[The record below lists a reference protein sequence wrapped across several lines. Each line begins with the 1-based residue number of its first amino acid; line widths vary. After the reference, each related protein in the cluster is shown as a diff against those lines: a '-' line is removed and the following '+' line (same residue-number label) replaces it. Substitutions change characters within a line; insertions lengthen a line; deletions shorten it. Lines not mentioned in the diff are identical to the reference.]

1 MRRRTDTL
9 FNILTV
15 VSDGAMAYLAFFVAY
30 QVYLRLRPGSPPFQ
44 SYISMAVVHAV
55 TLVLVFFFA
64 RLYHRARSVSQFD
77 QITSLLGASSIGIV
91 MTVAFTQ
98 LLLPSIDYSRWVI
111 VLVWLATL
119 LLVTLAR
126 LFLGAFQAFLRSR
139 GIGAWRILIVGAGD
153 TGRLVADR
161 ILKSPNLGYQL
172 VGFIEDRP
180 NRTGRPDVPLLG
192 GLDDL
197 EAVIVQ
203 RRVDEVIIA
212 QLEATHDQLLDII
225 ARCHSGKVSIKVFP
239 DVFQI
244 MASEVTIG
252 HLDGLP
258 LLTVRDVALQG
269 WKRTLKRG
277 VDIAFSLL
285 LLIVLSPILLFIA
298 LLIKLDSR
306 GPVFYTQERIGL
318 DGRPFPVIKFRTML
332 HTPDSDKPG
341 WTVANDPRRT
351 RLGSF
356 LRRTSLD
363 ELPQF
368 MNVLIGDMSVV
379 GPRPEQPAYV
389 EMFRR
394 QFPRYMERHREKAG
408 ITGWA
413 QVNGLRGDTSIA
425 ERTKY
430 DLWYIEN
437 WSLWLDF
444 KIMLKTLPVFFRDR
458 SAY

>member
-15 VSDGAMAYLAFFVAY
+15 VSDGAMAYLAFFLAY
-30 QVYLRLRPGSPPFQ
+30 QVYLRFRPGSPPFQ
-44 SYISMAVVHAV
+44 SYISMAAVHTV

-64 RLYHRARSVSQFD
+64 RLYHRGRNVSQFD
-77 QITSLLGASSIGIV
+77 QVTSLLGASSIGIV

-98 LLLPSIDYSRWVI
+98 LLLPSMDYSRWVI

-119 LLVTLAR
+119 LMVTTAR
-126 LFLGAFQAFLRSR
+126 LFLGAFQAFLRAR
-139 GIGAWRILIVGAGD
+139 GVGAWRILIVGAGD

-180 NRTGRPDVPLLG
+180 NRSGRPDVPLLG

-197 EAVIVQ
+197 EKVIVQ

-225 ARCHSGKVSIKVFP
+225 ARCHSGKISIKVFP

-285 LLIVLSPILLFIA
+285 LLIFLSPLLLFIA

-341 WTVANDPRRT
+341 WTVPNDPRRT
-351 RLGSF
+351 RLGTL

-444 KIMLKTLPVFFRDR
+444 KIMLKTIPVFFRDR

>member
-15 VSDGAMAYLAFFVAY
+15 VFDGGVAYLAFFLAY
-30 QVYLRLRPGSPPFQ
+30 QVYLRFRPGSPAFQ
-44 SYISMAVVHAV
+44 NYIPMAGVHAV

-64 RLYHRARSVSQFD
+64 RLYHRTRSQSQFD
-77 QITSLLGASSIGIV
+77 EVTKLLGAASMGIV

-111 VLVWLATL
+111 VLVWLMTII
-119 LLVTLAR
+119 LVTAAR
-126 LFLGAFQAFLRSR
+126 LFLGAFQGFLRAR

-197 EAVIVQ
+197 EKVINQ

-285 LLIVLSPILLFIA
+285 LLIFLSPLLLFIA

-351 RLGSF
+351 RLGTL